1 MKELRDFAVDI
12 AREAGALLMEGFR
25 SGSTVI
31 SYKSRTDLVT
41 NKDRE
46 SEAFLFDK
54 VRKRFPG
61 HTIVAEEGSRCD
73 SGGDLAWFIDPLDA
87 TNNYA
92 HGIPFFCVSI
102 GVFSRSAGKVVAG
115 AVCDPVHGEMFS
127 AWQGGGAWL
136 NSTNIRVSA
145 TSDIGISLLATG
157 FPYDRRNP
165 EKNNI
170 DSFGKMSP
178 RVQGI
183 RRLGSAALDLCYT
196 ACGRFDG
203 YWEPELKSW
212 DMAAGAVIVEEA
224 GGRVTRYDGGTFH
237 PEFPEI
243 VASNGLIHEEM
254 LATLRR

>member
-1 MKELRDFAVDI
+1 MKELRDFAADI
-12 AREAGALLMEGFR
+12 ALKAGALLMEGFR
-25 SGSTVI
+25 SRSTVI

-41 NKDRE
+41 NRDRE
-46 SEAFLFDK
+46 SEALLFGE

-61 HTIVAEEGSRCD
+61 HTIVAEEGSRSD

-92 HGIPFFCVSI
+92 HGLPFFCVSI

-115 AVCDPVHGEMFS
+115 VVYDPVHEEMFS

-136 NSTNIRVSA
+136 NEAPIRVSA
-145 TSDIGISLLATG
+145 TNDIGISLLATG
-157 FPYDRRNP
+157 FPYDRQNP
-165 EKNNI
+165 EKSNI
-170 DSFGKMSP
+170 KQFGMMSP

-203 YWEPELKSW
+203 YWEPELKPW

-224 GGRVTRYDGGTFH
+224 GGRVTRYDGGAFH
-237 PEFPEI
+237 PEFPQ
-243 VASNGLIHEEM
+243 V
-254 LATLRR
+254 LATNGRIHDALAGLLRG

>member
-1 MKELRDFAVDI
+1 MKELRDFAADI
-12 AREAGALLMEGFR
+12 ALKAGALLMEGFR
-25 SGSTVI
+25 SRSTVI

-41 NKDRE
+41 NRDRE
-46 SEAFLFDK
+46 SEALLFGA

-61 HTIVAEEGSRCD
+61 HTIVAEEGSRSD

-92 HGIPFFCVSI
+92 HGLPFFCVSI

-115 AVCDPVHGEMFS
+115 VVYDPVHEEMFS

-136 NSTNIRVSA
+136 NEAPIRVSA
-145 TSDIGISLLATG
+145 TGDIGISLLATG
-157 FPYDRRNP
+157 FPYDRQNP
-165 EKNNI
+165 EKSNI
-170 DSFGKMSP
+170 TQFGMMSP

-203 YWEPELKSW
+203 YWEPELKPW

-224 GGRVTRYDGGTFH
+224 GGRVTSYDGGSFH

-243 VASNGLIHEEM
+243 VASNGLIHDEM
-254 LATLRR
+254 LATLTR